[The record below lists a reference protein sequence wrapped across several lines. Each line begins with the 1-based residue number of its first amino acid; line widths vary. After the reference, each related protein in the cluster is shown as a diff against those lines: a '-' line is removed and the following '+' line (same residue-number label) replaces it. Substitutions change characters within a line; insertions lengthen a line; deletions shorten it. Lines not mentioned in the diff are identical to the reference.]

1 MEKIYVFEV
10 KNRNGIYGY
19 TRQEDGGNL
28 PKKLNNQSVIWKSFR
43 TLEIEE
49 NEPPRIGL
57 NTKEMLEHIN
67 NEGFYIN
74 KITIDI
80 QISE

>member
-49 NEPPRIGL
+49 NEPPRLGL
-57 NTKEMLEHIN
+57 NTEEMLEHIN

-74 KITIDI
+74 TIFNNSKIS
-80 QISE
+80 Q

>member
-1 MEKIYVFEV
+1 MEKIYVFEAS
-10 KNRNGIYGY
+10 NQNGIYGY
-19 TRQEDGGNL
+19 TRQEDGSNL
-28 PKKLNNQSVIWKSFR
+28 PVNYQNRSITWNASKV
-43 TLEIEE
+43 LEVEE